1 MNWPKLSKKY
11 WLWVHID
18 GEWYIT
24 THYNFYDKY
33 DIFNIEIGNCFETYK
48 ECEAHPEVR
57 DRLSKHI
64 AKEPTL

>member
-1 MNWPKLSKKY
+1 MNWPKLSKQY

-24 THYNFYDKY
+24 TTYNFYDNS
-33 DIFNIEIGNCFETYK
+33 DIFNIEIGNCFKTYK
-48 ECEAHPEVR
+48 ECAAHPEVR